1 MLLDFINGES
11 DRRINRVMLL
21 ILLLIYYN
29 SLRDRHYLLRAA
41 IVYPHEAPW
50 RKLYEKADDSSFLHM
65 TGLNRHAFKCL
76 LWYLFDDD
84 EIVSRRRRGRPRS
97 LGADGYLGL
106 LLFYL
111 GSTMQYKHLCLIF
124 GLTPTVC
131 GKAINWMLRRTV
143 RLLADHPF
151 AKVKFPDD
159 VKMREFANMV
169 KAREPLAEDVIGFMD
184 GVSFQTE
191 CTSEQ
196 VEQNAFYCGY
206 DCDTMVNNVY
216 AFGPDGKVFFAA
228 VNFPGSWADGSLTA
242 RFLYQ
247 IKRRIGGFKICV
259 DQGFPRGGDASG
271 MFVGPVS
278 KRQARRLHRNVRNY
292 LLRISNVHTSLR
304 QASEWGM
311 RGMQGTF
318 PRCKKRLPGD
328 DKMRRLV
335 LDAIVLVH
343 NFRADYVGYSQI
355 RTVFDPEYERVAN
368 LDGYDRIAHYYF
380 RPGDYDSEVDGSGG
394 ESDNDNSDVE

>member
-1 MLLDFINGES
+1 
-11 DRRINRVMLL
+11 
-21 ILLLIYYN
+21 
-29 SLRDRHYLLRAA
+29 
-41 IVYPHEAPW
+41 
-50 RKLYEKADDSSFLHM
+50 
-65 TGLNRHAFKCL
+65 
-76 LWYLFDDD
+76 
-84 EIVSRRRRGRPRS
+84 
-97 LGADGYLGL
+97 
-106 LLFYL
+106 
-111 GSTMQYKHLCLIF
+111 MQYKHLCLIF

-191 CTSEQ
+191 CTSER

-259 DQGFPRGGDASG
+259 DQGFPRGGDASQ

-278 KRQARRLHRNVRNY
+278 KRQARRLHRDVRNY

-328 DKMRRLV
+328 DEMRRLV

-343 NFRADYVGYSQI
+343 NFQADYVGYSQI
-355 RTVFDPEYERVAN
+355 RTVFDPEYERIAN